1 MLASTFLLAIAA
13 VHGASA
19 AIIPRAPIKVV
30 QGNDDGWAVANIRR
44 LFDVLNTNGFSVRPG
59 FVPPQCDRFLTG
71 RCPSL

>member
-44 LFDVLNTNGFSVRPG
+44 LFDVLNASGFSVRPAH
-59 FVPPQCDRFLTG
+59 
-71 RCPSL
+71 PSAV